1 MTNYTLDGHDL
12 SDLFS
17 SEKPLISFTDDH
29 TKHVPEYGS
38 IIYTVW
44 DLDEKFI
51 YVGIGGTQ
59 TNKDGTPKPLKE
71 RKSRSR
77 IKSHSSGRRSGDQF
91 CIYVHD
97 FFVVPELVKSGT
109 FERKRRQLDIL
120 TKDYIHRNLRYR
132 VKAFQTEDGIQIVR
146 KLEKEIQRG
155 FFGTPPV
162 LNGLPYSW

>member
-17 SEKPLISFTDDH
+17 SEKPLIRFTDDH

-59 TNKDGTPKPLKE
+59 DKPVRE
-71 RKSRSR
+71 RDPRSR
-77 IKSHSSGRRSGDQF
+77 IREHRNGRRSGNQF
-91 CIYVHD
+91 CCYVHD
-97 FFVVPELVKSGT
+97 YYVIPELVRSGK
-109 FERKRRQLDIL
+109 FERKKRYLDIR
-120 TKDYIHRNLRYR
+120 TRDYIHRNLRYR
-132 VKAFQTEDGIQIVR
+132 VKGFQTEDSVQIVR
-146 KLEKEIQRG
+146 KLEKEIQKG
-155 FFGTPPV
+155 FFGTPPI
-162 LNGLPYSW
+162 LNGLPDSW

>member
-17 SEKPLISFTDDH
+17 SDKPLIPFTDDH
-29 TKHVPEYGS
+29 TQYVPEYGS

-59 TNKDGTPKPLKE
+59 DKPVRE
-71 RKSRSR
+71 RDPRSR
-77 IKSHSSGRRSGDQF
+77 IREHRSGRRSGNQF
-91 CIYVHD
+91 CCYVHD
-97 FFVVPELVKSGT
+97 YYVIPELVRSGE
-109 FERKRRQLDIL
+109 FERKKRYLDIL
-120 TKDYIHRNLRYR
+120 TRDYIHRNLRYR
-132 VKAFQTEDGIQIVR
+132 VKGFQTEDSVKIVR
-146 KLEKEIQRG
+146 ELEKKIQRG

-162 LNGLPYSW
+162 LNGLPESW

>member
-17 SEKPLISFTDDH
+17 SEKPLISFTGDH

-59 TNKDGTPKPLKE
+59 DKPVRE
-71 RKSRSR
+71 RDPRSR
-77 IKSHSSGRRSGDQF
+77 IREHRSGRRSGNQF
-91 CIYVHD
+91 CCYVHD
-97 FFVVPELVKSGT
+97 YYVIPELVRSGE
-109 FERKRRQLDIL
+109 FERKKRYLDIL
-120 TKDYIHRNLRYR
+120 TRDYIHRNLRYR
-132 VKAFQTEDGIQIVR
+132 VKGFQTEDSVKIVR
-146 KLEKEIQRG
+146 ELEKKIQRG

-162 LNGLPYSW
+162 LNGLPESW

>member
-17 SEKPLISFTDDH
+17 SEKPLIPFTDDH
-29 TKHVPEYGS
+29 TQYVPEYGS

-59 TNKDGTPKPLKE
+59 DKPVRE
-71 RKSRSR
+71 RDPRSR
-77 IKSHSSGRRSGDQF
+77 IREHRSGRRSGNQF
-91 CIYVHD
+91 CCYVHD
-97 FFVVPELVKSGT
+97 YYVIPELVRSGG
-109 FERKRRQLDIL
+109 FERKKRYLDIL
-120 TKDYIHRNLRYR
+120 TRDYIHRNLRYR
-132 VKAFQTEDGIQIVR
+132 VKGFQTEDSVKIVR
-146 KLEKEIQRG
+146 ELEKKIQRG

-162 LNGLPYSW
+162 LNGLPESW

>member
-17 SEKPLISFTDDH
+17 SEKPLIRFTDDH

-59 TNKDGTPKPLKE
+59 DKPVRE
-71 RKSRSR
+71 RDPRSR
-77 IKSHSSGRRSGDQF
+77 IREHRSGRRSGNQF
-91 CIYVHD
+91 CCYVHD
-97 FFVVPELVKSGT
+97 YYVIPELVRSGE
-109 FERKRRQLDIL
+109 FERKKRYLDIL
-120 TKDYIHRNLRYR
+120 TRDYIHRNLRYR
-132 VKAFQTEDGIQIVR
+132 VKGFQTEDSVKIVR
-146 KLEKEIQRG
+146 ELEKKIQRG

-162 LNGLPYSW
+162 LNGLPESW